1 MIYAIPLLDVTERD
15 RPYVG
20 GKAFSLALMARKGLR
35 IPGGLCVA
43 TEAYRTYLAATGLG
57 DGIVL
62 ELNRKRFEDMRWE
75 EIWDAALRIRNM
87 FLKTPMPGDL
97 ERELAGPM
105 KETFSDRPVAV
116 RSSAPGEDSDRTSF
130 AGLHESYVNVR
141 GTAAILEHIRLVWAS
156 LWSDR
161 ALLYRQELGLQVH
174 RSTMAVVVQELVPA
188 DRSGIIFT
196 VSPAAPRES
205 VVEAVHGLN
214 QGLVDGTIEPDRWVI
229 DRESGTIL
237 SHTPAQ
243 RENWMVPSPSGV
255 SLEVLPRNR
264 AGKPPL
270 RPREVRRVVAMGK
283 RSERAFGAPQ
293 DMEWCFRETVLYTL
307 QSRPIT
313 TPARGGKG
321 DERPWYLS
329 LHRSF
334 ENLKALRHKVEETI
348 IPGMERD
355 GASLAAVDLEG
366 LDDDTLAAE
375 IERRR
380 AILRDWNDTY
390 TRDCIPMAHG
400 MRLFGQ
406 VYNDTVKPADPFEF
420 MDLLRSDGL
429 AGLERNRALQD
440 LARQI
445 AREGLTEKDPL
456 FREGVDRFIAR
467 FGAGGPTGGDGVSE
481 EERRGVTAL
490 LLEMARA
497 GVSEGPKGGPPLT
510 RSADDFLDLFGEEQ
524 RPFGEELLELGRAS
538 YRLRDDDNIA
548 LGRVERE
555 VARAVE
561 EGRRRLKL
569 RRLGGT
575 DRLDG
580 EEIVK
585 ALRDPSYVPLPE
597 RGPEKTPDRGAFRIQ
612 ARQIVGQP
620 AGPGIATGRARV
632 ILDSAGLFEFKT
644 GEILVCDAVDPNMTF
659 VVPLA
664 AAIVERRGGMLIHG
678 AIIARE
684 YGLPCV
690 TGIPGATQLIRTGDH
705 LTVDGYLGIVIIGS
719 PGRDNR

>member
-1 MIYAIPLLDVTERD
+1 MIYAIPLLDVTESH

-20 GKAFSLALMARKGLR
+20 GKAFSLAMMARKGLR
-35 IPGGLCVA
+35 IPDGLCIA
-43 TEAYRTYLAATGLG
+43 TEAYRAYLAATGLG
-57 DGIVL
+57 DRIGL

-75 EIWDAALRIRNM
+75 EIWDASLRIRNM
-87 FLKTPMPGDL
+87 FLKTPVPGDL
-97 ERELAGPM
+97 ERELAGPIS
-105 KETFSDRPVAV
+105 EIFSDRPVAV
-116 RSSAPGEDSDRTSF
+116 RSSAPGEDSSRTSF

-141 GTAAILEHIRLVWAS
+141 GPAAILEHIRLVWAS

-161 ALLYRQELGLQVH
+161 ALLYRQELGLQVN
-174 RSTMAVVVQELVPA
+174 RSTMAVVVQELVPG

-196 VSPAAPRES
+196 VSPSVPRES

-229 DRESGTIL
+229 DRESGAIL

-243 RENWMVPSPSGV
+243 RDNWMVPSLSGV
-255 SLEVLPRNR
+255 SLEALPRNR
-264 AGKPPL
+264 ALKPPL
-270 RPREVRRVVAMGK
+270 RAGEVRRVFAMGK

-293 DMEWCFRETVLYTL
+293 DMEWCFRETILYTL

-313 TPARGGKG
+313 TSAGGGEG

-334 ENLKALRHKVEETI
+334 ENLKALRQKVEETI
-348 IPGMERD
+348 IPGMERA
-355 GASLAAVDLEG
+355 GASLAAVDLAG
-366 LDDDTLAAE
+366 FDDGNLAAE
-375 IERRR
+375 MERRR

-429 AGLERNRALQD
+429 AGLERNRALQG
-440 LARQI
+440 LARQM

-467 FGAGGPTGGDGVSE
+467 FGGGGPTGEYGVSE
-481 EERRGVTAL
+481 EQRRRVTAL
-490 LLEMARA
+490 LSEMARA
-497 GVSEGPKGGPPLT
+497 GVFEGMKDGQPLT
-510 RSADDFLDLFGEEQ
+510 GGADDFLDRLGEEQ
-524 RPFGEELLELGRAS
+524 RAFGEELLELGRAS

-548 LGRVERE
+548 LGKVERE
-555 VARAVE
+555 VVRAAE
-561 EGRRRLKL
+561 EGRRRL
-569 RRLGGT
+569 RVRGLGGT
-575 DRLDG
+575 DLLDQ

-585 ALRDPSYVPLPE
+585 ALRDPSYVPLPKKGQE
-597 RGPEKTPDRGAFRIQ
+597 RTPDQGAFRIR

-620 AGPGIATGRARV
+620 AGPGIATGTARV
-632 ILDSAGLFEFKT
+632 ILDSAGLFEFKA

-690 TGIPGATQLIRTGDH
+690 TGIPGATELITTGDH
-705 LTVDGYLGIVIIGS
+705 VTVDGYLGIVVIDS
-719 PGRDNR
+719 PGREGR